1 MDASTKLQVPRPA
14 PQSRWRRALRYLNQH
29 KYIYLLALLPAAF
42 YIIFLYLPMYGVTIA
57 FKDFRYDAGI
67 WGSPWAGL
75 KYFER
80 LFTLPKF
87 LQVLGN
93 TLKISLLRLVFEF
106 PFPIIIALLLNEVR
120 SSKLKR
126 IFQTVYTFP
135 NFVSWVV
142 ISGMILTFFSSD
154 GIINGVLAQ
163 LGQGKQDVLRNSNQ
177 FLVLLLGSSIW
188 KGAGWGSIIYLSAL
202 AGVDPTMYEAA
213 VVDGANRW
221 KQLVY
226 ITLPSIAPTIVV
238 MLILSMANVMN
249 AGFDQIFNMYN
260 PTVYDQVDI
269 IDTYV
274 YRVAFKESGNFSFS
288 TAVGLFK
295 SVINC
300 ILLVSVNK
308 LAHLMGQRGIY

>member
-42 YIIFLYLPMYGVTIA
+42 YIIFLYRPMYGVTIA

-106 PFPIIIALLLNEVR
+106 PFPIVIALLLNEVR

>member
-106 PFPIIIALLLNEVR
+106 PFPIVIALLLNEVR

>member
-1 MDASTKLQVPRPA
+1 M
-14 PQSRWRRALRYLNQH
+14 
-29 KYIYLLALLPAAF
+29 PAAF

-106 PFPIIIALLLNEVR
+106 PFPIVIALLLNEVR